1 MRISDTTLISYS
13 KKKDFNQFK
22 HSGVAEEIISQ
33 YESEFGIGN
42 NVPIAS
48 VVTSHAR
55 MIINDY
61 KLKALELGHELYY
74 SDTDSLMI
82 SGPLLNEDI
91 SSTVLGKMKLEHK
104 FKEGYFLM
112 PKVYYLDCETEEV
125 VKCKG
130 YPGELTKE
138 DYKSLYDGGVL
149 NLKVTKWFKDREAG
163 KIYIKSGLPYKLKVS
178 FNKREQ
184 VLDSNNKWIG
194 TVPLKLNDS

>member
-1 MRISDTTLISYS
+1 
-13 KKKDFNQFK
+13 
-22 HSGVAEEIISQ
+22 
-33 YESEFGIGN
+33 
-42 NVPIAS
+42 
-48 VVTSHAR
+48 
-55 MIINDY
+55 
-61 KLKALELGHELYY
+61 
-74 SDTDSLMI
+74 
-82 SGPLLNEDI
+82 
-91 SSTVLGKMKLEHK
+91 
-104 FKEGYFLM
+104 M

-149 NLKVTKWFKDREAG
+149 NLKVTKDREAG